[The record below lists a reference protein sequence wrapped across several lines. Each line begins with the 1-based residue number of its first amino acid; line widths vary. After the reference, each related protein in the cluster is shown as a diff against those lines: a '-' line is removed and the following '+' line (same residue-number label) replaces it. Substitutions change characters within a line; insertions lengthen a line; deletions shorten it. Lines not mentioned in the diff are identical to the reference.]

1 MPTYNEKYFHIIF
14 CHNILMKYFC
24 NTFMSVL
31 SKMFH
36 VESTG
41 MDILGQM
48 VKNYIKIAN

>member
-1 MPTYNEKYFHIIF
+1 MPTYNEMYFHIIF
-14 CHNILMKYFC
+14 CHNILMKYFW

-31 SKMFH
+31 SKVSH

-41 MDILGQM
+41 MGILGHM